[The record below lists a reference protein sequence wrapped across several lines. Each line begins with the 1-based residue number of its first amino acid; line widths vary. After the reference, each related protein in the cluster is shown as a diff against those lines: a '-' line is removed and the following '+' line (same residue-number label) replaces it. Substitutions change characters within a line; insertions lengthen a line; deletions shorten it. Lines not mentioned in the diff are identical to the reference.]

1 MIFLDL
7 TCVNCIIRRFVDVS
21 RCDLAEIFKNILI
34 FDASSSNI
42 FFGGAGEKGSVFK
55 AGNFEKSKLSRFLP
69 EEFGK
74 TVATLDL
81 TGLPR
86 VIIGNGPGA
95 FTGIKTGTAFF
106 LAYIYSLGIKTV
118 ETVSSFSFISALFEP
133 CSEDV
138 RIVFIPFNKGEYFA
152 AVLDKNSKILRR
164 DIFIKPPYDNIPSFF
179 EGLSGKNAEIVA
191 PIECGGEII
200 PELEKIFS
208 VKNVRFDGF
217 SFDRCRFDT
226 LTDTKKVDIT
236 AEPYIVNHVILPAN
250 LDSNGNFYVEGE
262 LQEAKMSQDN
272 FSREEI
278 LAKLAQL
285 KEEHSKLNALSGELS
300 SKKVFTPADEEE
312 LNLVRKKKLR
322 AKDMIA
328 YLENL
333 LKNKD

>member
-1 MIFLDL
+1 M
-7 TCVNCIIRRFVDVS
+7 
-21 RCDLAEIFKNILI
+21 AENFKNILV

-42 FFGGAGEKGSVFK
+42 FFGGADGKGSVFK
-55 AGNFEKSKLSRFLP
+55 AGNFEKSKLSRYLP
-69 EEFGK
+69 EEFEK
-74 TVATLDL
+74 TVGNLDL
-81 TGLPR
+81 TELPR
-86 VIIGNGPGA
+86 VVIGNGPGA

-106 LAYIYSLGIKTV
+106 LAYIYSLGVKTV

-138 RIVFIPFNKGEYFA
+138 RIVLMPFNKGEYFA
-152 AVLDKNSKILRR
+152 SLLDKNDRILRG
-164 DIFIKPPYDNIPSFF
+164 DIFIKPPYDNISSFF

-208 VKNVRFDGF
+208 VKKVRFDGF
-217 SFDRCRFDT
+217 SFEKGRFDA
-226 LTDTKKVDIT
+226 LSDTKKVDIT

-262 LQEAKMSQDN
+262 LQEAKMGQDN

-285 KEEHSKLNALSGELS
+285 KEEHAKLNEKSGELS
-300 SKKVFTPADEEE
+300 SKKVFTPADEAE
-312 LNLVRKKKLR
+312 LNIVRKQKLR

-328 YLENL
+328 YFENL
-333 LKNKD
+333 LKTKE

>member
-1 MIFLDL
+1 M
-7 TCVNCIIRRFVDVS
+7 
-21 RCDLAEIFKNILI
+21 AENFKNILV

-42 FFGGAGEKGSVFK
+42 FFGGADGKESVFR
-55 AGNFEKSKLSRFLP
+55 AGNFEKSKLSRYLP

-74 TVATLDL
+74 TVGNLDL
-81 TGLPR
+81 TELPR

-106 LAYIYSLGIKTV
+106 LAYIYSLGVKTV
-118 ETVSSFSFISALFEP
+118 ETVSSFSFISALSGP
-133 CSEDV
+133 CAEDA
-138 RIVFIPFNKGEYFA
+138 RIVLIPFNKGEYFA
-152 AVLDKNSKILRR
+152 AVLDKNNKILRG
-164 DIFIKPPYDNIPSFF
+164 DIFIKPPYENISSFF
-179 EGLSGKNAEIVA
+179 AGFVGKTAGIVA
-191 PIECGGEII
+191 PIECGSEMI

-217 SFDRCRFDT
+217 SFDRGRFEA
-226 LTDTKKVDIT
+226 LPDTKIVDIT

-250 LDSNGNFYVEGE
+250 LDSNGNFYVEVK

-285 KEEHSKLNALSGELS
+285 KEEHAKLNEKSGELS
-300 SKKVFTPADEEE
+300 SKKVFTPADEAE
-312 LNLVRKKKLR
+312 LNVVRKQKLR

-328 YLENL
+328 YFENL
-333 LKNKD
+333 LKTME

>member
-1 MIFLDL
+1 M
-7 TCVNCIIRRFVDVS
+7 
-21 RCDLAEIFKNILI
+21 AENFKNILI

-42 FFGGAGEKGSVFK
+42 FFGGADGKDLVFK
-55 AGNFEKSKLSRFLP
+55 AGNFEKSKLSRYLP

-74 TVATLDL
+74 TVGNLDL
-81 TGLPR
+81 TELPR

-106 LAYIYSLGIKTV
+106 LAYVYSIGVKTV

-138 RIVFIPFNKGEYFA
+138 RIVLIPFNKGEYFA
-152 AVLDKNSKILRR
+152 ALLDKNNKILRG
-164 DIFIKPPYDNIPSFF
+164 DIFIKPPYENISSFF
-179 EGLSGKNAEIVA
+179 AGFSGKNAEIAA
-191 PIECGGEII
+191 PTECGSEII
-200 PELEKIFS
+200 PELGKIFS
-208 VKNVRFDGF
+208 VKKVRFDGF
-217 SFDRCRFDT
+217 SFERGRFDA
-226 LTDTKKVDIT
+226 LPDTKKVDIT

-262 LQEAKMSQDN
+262 LQEAKMGQDN

-285 KEEHSKLNALSGELS
+285 KEEHSKLNEKSGELS
-300 SKKVFTPADEEE
+300 SRKVFTPADEAE

-328 YLENL
+328 YFENL
-333 LKNKD
+333 LKTKE

>member
-1 MIFLDL
+1 M
-7 TCVNCIIRRFVDVS
+7 
-21 RCDLAEIFKNILI
+21 AENFKNILI

-42 FFGGAGEKGSVFK
+42 FFGGADGKDLVFK
-55 AGNFEKSKLSRFLP
+55 AGNFEKSKLSRYLP

-74 TVATLDL
+74 TVGNLDL
-81 TGLPR
+81 TELPR
-86 VIIGNGPGA
+86 VVIGNGPGA

-106 LAYIYSLGIKTV
+106 LAYVYSLGVKTV

-138 RIVFIPFNKGEYFA
+138 RIVLIPFNKGEYFA
-152 AVLDKNSKILRR
+152 ALLDKNNKILRG
-164 DIFIKPPYDNIPSFF
+164 DIFIKPPYDNISSFF
-179 EGLSGKNAEIVA
+179 AGFAGKNAEIAA
-191 PIECGGEII
+191 PIECGSEII

-208 VKNVRFDGF
+208 VRKVRFDGF
-217 SFDRCRFDT
+217 SFERGRFDA
-226 LTDTKKVDIT
+226 LPDTKKVDIT

-262 LQEAKMSQDN
+262 LQEAKMGQDN

-285 KEEHSKLNALSGELS
+285 KEEHAKLNEKSGELS
-300 SKKVFTPADEEE
+300 SKKVFTPADEAE
-312 LNLVRKKKLR
+312 LNIVRKQKLR

-328 YLENL
+328 YFENL
-333 LKNKD
+333 LKTKD

>member
-1 MIFLDL
+1 M
-7 TCVNCIIRRFVDVS
+7 
-21 RCDLAEIFKNILI
+21 AENFKNILI

-42 FFGGAGEKGSVFK
+42 FFGGADEKGQVFK
-55 AGNFEKSKLSRFLP
+55 AGNFEKSKLSRYLP
-69 EEFGK
+69 EEFEK
-74 TVATLDL
+74 TVGNLDL
-81 TGLPR
+81 TELPR
-86 VIIGNGPGA
+86 VVIGNGPGA

-106 LAYIYSLGIKTV
+106 LAYIYSLGVKTV

-138 RIVFIPFNKGEYFA
+138 RIVLIPFNKGEYFA
-152 AVLDKNSKILRR
+152 ALLDKNNKILRG

-179 EGLSGKNAEIVA
+179 AGFAGKNAEIAA
-191 PIECGGEII
+191 PTECGSEII

-208 VKNVRFDGF
+208 VRKVRFDGF
-217 SFDRCRFDT
+217 SFERSRFDA
-226 LTDTKKVDIT
+226 LPDTKKVDVT

-262 LQEAKMSQDN
+262 LQEAKMGQDN

-285 KEEHSKLNALSGELS
+285 KEEHAKLNEKSGELS
-300 SKKVFTPADEEE
+300 SKKVFTPADEAE
-312 LNLVRKKKLR
+312 LNIVRKQKLR

-328 YLENL
+328 YFENL
-333 LKNKD
+333 LKTKE